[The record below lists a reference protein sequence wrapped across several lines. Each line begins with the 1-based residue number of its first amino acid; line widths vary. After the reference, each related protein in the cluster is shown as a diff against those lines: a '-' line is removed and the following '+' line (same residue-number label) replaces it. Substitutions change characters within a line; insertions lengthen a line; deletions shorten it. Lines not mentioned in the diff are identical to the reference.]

1 MVQRYAHL
9 APTHLAHHAENVKI
23 TSMSELET
31 KQPPL
36 LAADRDDRR
45 RQIQDF
51 YVSTPVEN

>member
-1 MVQRYAHL
+1 MVLKELGRWDQIEMVREYDHL

-36 LAADRDDRR
+36 LAA
-45 RQIQDF
+45 
-51 YVSTPVEN
+51 VGT